1 MLINNVTHQ
10 VNLRFGFVSSDS
22 LAASSLLGIKYGFNH
37 SYCCR
42 FCKCNKLDFPKI
54 SSEDQIELKDQNFYN
69 EAASKVLSLDDNQD
83 YFGQQAK
90 SCFRFFNIDNFYE
103 FFPPCIDHDI
113 FECILPKL
121 IKFSLKYFDQAN
133 LMSLSSFDA
142 AVRNFKFKGK
152 DRESFPTINFKIL
165 KNLRFTASE
174 GYTFSRFY
182 LIFLEQIPPDDN
194 VMNILFIF
202 IKII

>member
-1 MLINNVTHQ
+1 
-10 VNLRFGFVSSDS
+10 
-22 LAASSLLGIKYGFNH
+22 
-37 SYCCR
+37 
-42 FCKCNKLDFPKI
+42 
-54 SSEDQIELKDQNFYN
+54 
-69 EAASKVLSLDDNQD
+69 
-83 YFGQQAK
+83 
-90 SCFRFFNIDNFYE
+90 
-103 FFPPCIDHDI
+103 
-113 FECILPKL
+113 
-121 IKFSLKYFDQAN
+121 
-133 LMSLSSFDA
+133 MSLSSFDA

-202 IKII
+202 IKIIQILVSHYFSPSTIVFLENLIIIFLDLCQKYEDQLSISIKFHHLFHYLKNDI